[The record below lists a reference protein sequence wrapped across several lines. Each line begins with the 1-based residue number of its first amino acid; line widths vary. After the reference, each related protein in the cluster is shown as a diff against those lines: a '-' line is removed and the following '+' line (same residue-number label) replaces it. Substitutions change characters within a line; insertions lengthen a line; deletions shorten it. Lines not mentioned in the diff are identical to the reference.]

1 MVVLAE
7 ICRTHVFHPGA
18 AYQGWY
24 GSLVLP
30 SQSGA
35 MTDAHM
41 ADHAIPMWAALLRHY
56 PDAWL
61 SARGWR
67 NGLADGIFEDNAPQ

>member
-1 MVVLAE
+1 
-7 ICRTHVFHPGA
+7 
-18 AYQGWY
+18 
-24 GSLVLP
+24 
-30 SQSGA
+30 